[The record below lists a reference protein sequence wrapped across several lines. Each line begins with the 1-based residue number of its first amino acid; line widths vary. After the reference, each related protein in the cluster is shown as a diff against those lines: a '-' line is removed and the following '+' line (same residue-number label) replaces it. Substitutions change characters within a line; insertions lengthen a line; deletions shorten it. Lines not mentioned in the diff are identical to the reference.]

1 MSDEELSL
9 ETRLMDLIDKEDNLA
24 NISDDE
30 TTTNEESNE
39 DSLEADSENKEQE
52 QEEQRTIKIK
62 HNGQEIEKPESEI
75 IDLAEKGFD
84 YTQKA
89 QNLADERRS
98 VEAAAKNINIQSELI
113 QQQAQVQ
120 SALINEIAKVT
131 AIDQQLANYANVDWQ
146 ALSNADPVE
155 AQKLFFAYNR
165 LQTERNGAVEA
176 VTKKQ
181 QEITQNM
188 QELTASRIAEGQAI
202 LKRDIPGWNDEVA
215 KSLIQTARDY
225 GFDDKEIATI
235 IDPRQVKIMHDAMQ
249 WRKLQADKKVT
260 EKKVSTA
267 PPMVKPGAKD
277 TKNAAT
283 SQVKADREALRKTGK
298 GDYAARLIERML

>member
-89 QNLADERRS
+89 QIGRAH
-98 VEAAAKNINIQSELI
+98 V
-113 QQQAQVQ
+113 
-120 SALINEIAKVT
+120 
-131 AIDQQLANYANVDWQ
+131 
-146 ALSNADPVE
+146 
-155 AQKLFFAYNR
+155 
-165 LQTERNGAVEA
+165 
-176 VTKKQ
+176 
-181 QEITQNM
+181 
-188 QELTASRIAEGQAI
+188 
-202 LKRDIPGWNDEVA
+202 
-215 KSLIQTARDY
+215 
-225 GFDDKEIATI
+225 
-235 IDPRQVKIMHDAMQ
+235 
-249 WRKLQADKKVT
+249 
-260 EKKVSTA
+260 
-267 PPMVKPGAKD
+267 
-277 TKNAAT
+277 
-283 SQVKADREALRKTGK
+283 
-298 GDYAARLIERML
+298 